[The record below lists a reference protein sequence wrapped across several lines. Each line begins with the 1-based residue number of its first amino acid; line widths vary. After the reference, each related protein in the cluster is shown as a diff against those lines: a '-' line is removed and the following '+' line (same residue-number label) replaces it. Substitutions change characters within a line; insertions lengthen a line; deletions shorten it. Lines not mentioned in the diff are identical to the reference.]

1 MVYLLNKITLYKQYI
16 MEQVKYV
23 FIKEFKTQDGN
34 IPQGTEIILFRG
46 FVYMNGGMVHPAYN
60 NILINIINNQKL
72 HDEYL
77 REVNIIHNKL

>member
-1 MVYLLNKITLYKQYI
+1 

-46 FVYMNGGMVHPAYN
+46 FVYMNGRMVHPAYN
-60 NILINIINNQKL
+60 NILMNIINNPKL
-72 HDEYL
+72 HNEYL
-77 REVNIIHNKL
+77 REVNIIYNTI

>member
-1 MVYLLNKITLYKQYI
+1 MVYLWKKITSYKQYR
-16 MEQVKYV
+16 MKQVKYV
-23 FIKEFKTQDGN
+23 FIKEFKAQDGN

-60 NILINIINNQKL
+60 NILMNIINNPKL
-72 HDEYL
+72 HNEYL